1 MKTLFQFVDPLVV
14 VLLYTG
20 AASLCHAQALETETA
35 RTLNPGSWETNTS
48 FELQTSSEGTERA
61 VPFAFEYGVT
71 NRLSVL
77 VEPVIGTAIR
87 PKNGPRASGF
97 GDLEVTATY
106 LVRQENGMIPALAF
120 AGEVKIPTAKSK
132 LIGTGKTD
140 YAGYLIASK
149 QFGKLDTHANL
160 GYTIVGQPAGITLDN
175 IFNFALAGQYH
186 VNKRYEVFGEILG
199 NTSSSPGAE
208 NNTSGESTVT
218 PEASGGELVGT
229 LGAGTFIQSKLF
241 LYFGVSYDNNNA
253 VLFHPGLTL
262 RF

>member
-1 MKTLFQFVDPLVV
+1 M
-14 VLLYTG
+14 
-20 AASLCHAQALETETA
+20 
-35 RTLNPGSWETNTS
+35 ETNSS

-61 VPFAFEYGVT
+61 IPFAFEYGVT
-71 NRLSVL
+71 SRLSVL
-77 VEPVIGTAIR
+77 VEPVLGTAIR
-87 PKNGPRASGF
+87 PKTGPRANGF

-149 QFGKLDTHANL
+149 RFGRLDTHANL
-160 GYTIVGQPAGITLDN
+160 GYTIVGQPAGTSLDN
-175 IFNFALAGQYH
+175 IFNFALAGQYR
-186 VNKRYEVFGEILG
+186 VNDRYEVFGEILG
-199 NTSSSPGAE
+199 NTVSTPGAADGS
-208 NNTSGESTVT
+208 SGENTVT

-229 LGAGTFIQSKLF
+229 LGAGTYIKSKLF
-241 LYFGVSYDNNNA
+241 LFFGVSYDNNNA
-253 VLFHPGLTL
+253 ILFHPGLTL